1 MHDAFNVL
9 VIYTIDF
16 SQKQFHKLFISIILF
31 KDYYGGLM
39 VTNEILDNYL
49 PVVIFTIIGVVFV
62 AIALFMSR
70 IVRPSNKTR
79 EKLSTYECAEK
90 PIGDARIHFNIQYY
104 LIVIV
109 FLIFDVEVLFLY
121 PWAVQFKTLGQIGFL
136 EMILFIEVLVI
147 GLAYAWRKEALEW
160 IH

>member
-1 MHDAFNVL
+1 
-9 VIYTIDF
+9 
-16 SQKQFHKLFISIILF
+16 
-31 KDYYGGLM
+31 M
-39 VTNEILDNYL
+39 VTSEILNNYL

-62 AIALFMSR
+62 AIALFMSW
-70 IVRPSNKTR
+70 IVRPSNKTK
-79 EKLSTYECAEK
+79 EKFSTYECAEK
-90 PIGDARIHFNIQYY
+90 PIGDARVHFNIQYY

-121 PWAVQFKTLGQIGFL
+121 PWAVQFKHLGPLGFF
-136 EMILFIEVLVI
+136 EMIIFIEVLII

>member
-1 MHDAFNVL
+1 
-9 VIYTIDF
+9 
-16 SQKQFHKLFISIILF
+16 
-31 KDYYGGLM
+31 M
-39 VTNEILDNYL
+39 VTNEIFDNYL
-49 PVVIFTIIGVVFV
+49 PVVILTIVGVLFV

-70 IVRPSNKTR
+70 MVRPSNKTK
-79 EKLSTYECAEK
+79 EKLSTYECAET

-121 PWAVQFKTLGQIGFL
+121 PWAVQFKNLGPLGFF
-136 EMILFIEVLVI
+136 EMIIFIEVLII